1 VEANKALAEA
11 VNVAPSRFIASE
23 AANRS
28 IFLIYISTDYVFSGK
43 PGEAPY
49 NIQAT
54 TAPPNAYGQTKY
66 DGEVAVLEE
75 TSKSDSKLPV
85 PAVVLRVPLLY
96 GHCEKDDPSKS
107 AVHPLVD
114 AIWKAQ
120 NVKVGEPKVKVDDY
134 ALRYPTAT
142 EDVGRVCL
150 DIAKLY
156 TEQGKPNLPRI
167 LHFSSEDQYT
177 KYGICKLF
185 AEEILALP
193 IENLE
198 PHDPTKDE
206 EESKSTTVRPY
217 NTHLDTT
224 ALKELGINIA
234 TLDFLAWW
242 YVFHLYH
249 FFLSLFGRCL
259 DVSSNLQAH

>member
-1 VEANKALAEA
+1 MALNSLIGAANRFPDKVEADKELANA
-11 VNVAPSRFIASE
+11 VNVAPTRFIAAE
-23 AANRS
+23 AAKRS

-49 NIQAT
+49 T
-54 TAPPNAYGQTKY
+54 TTAAAAPPNAYGQTKY
-66 DGEVAVLEE
+66 EGEVAVLEE
-75 TSKSDSKLPV
+75 TSKGSSSSRLPV
-85 PAVVLRVPLLY
+85 SAVVLRVPLLY

-120 NVKVGEPKVKVDDY
+120 DVKPGEPKIKIDDY

-142 EDVGRVCL
+142 KDVGRVCL

-156 TEQGKPNLPRI
+156 TQHGRADLPRI

-177 KYGICKLF
+177 KYGMCKLF

-193 IENLE
+193 IDNIE
-198 PHDPTKDE
+198 PWDPTKDDGE
-206 EESKSTTVRPY
+206 AKSTTVRPY
-217 NTHLDTT
+217 NTHLDTS
-224 ALKELGINIA
+224 ALKALGIDVS
-234 TLDFLAWW
+234 TQDFLAFW
-242 YVFHLYH
+242 
-249 FFLSLFGRCL
+249 
-259 DVSSNLQAH
+259 

>member
-1 VEANKALAEA
+1 MHHDPSTRLTPAVGAANRFPDKVEADKELARA
-11 VNVAPSRFIASE
+11 VNVAPSRFIAAE
-23 AANRS
+23 AAKRN

-49 NIQAT
+49 TITSTA
-54 TAPPNAYGQTKY
+54 APPNAYGQTKY

-75 TSKSDSKLPV
+75 TAKSESSLPV
-85 PAVVLRVPLLY
+85 TAVVLRVPLLY

-107 AVHPLVD
+107 AVHPMVD

-120 NVKVGEPKVKVDDY
+120 DIKPGQDKIKVDDY
-134 ALRYPTAT
+134 GLRYPTAT
-142 EDVGRVCL
+142 EDVGRVCH

-156 TEQGKPNLPRI
+156 TAPESHGKKGLPRI

-193 IENLE
+193 IDNIE
-198 PHDPTKDE
+198 PHDPTKDPAE
-206 EESKSTTVRPY
+206 AQSTTVRPY
-217 NTHLDTT
+217 NTHLDTS
-224 ALKELGINIA
+224 ALKELGISVA
-234 TLDFLAWW
+234 TQNFLAWW
-242 YVFHLYH
+242 
-249 FFLSLFGRCL
+249 
-259 DVSSNLQAH
+259 